1 MTIQRLLLSCHHS
14 KDKTTERF
22 PGFRPYCSE
31 QCLMSVCHQ
40 ELIEDD
46 KGISRDRHIAVY
58 DPSGVRHL
66 LMWDF
71 VRSHY
76 QLVFLS
82 FQTLAKLFFSPSQ
95 QASPSMYQSYY
106 KPQILLSFLFSFKAK
121 RIIGSFSV
129 QLRGLPPHTHTHTN
143 SLILSFK
150 SKNNDFWMPPR
161 TFKGKHPVYKSD
173 IVTFQI
179 WPVRIRLSLFT
190 KLLRKYSLN
199 LHYLWVCL
207 RTYTKTFNGEEFF

>member
-1 MTIQRLLLSCHHS
+1 MILLACVICLCETLYGHTIS
-14 KDKTTERF
+14 
-22 PGFRPYCSE
+22 
-31 QCLMSVCHQ
+31 
-40 ELIEDD
+40 
-46 KGISRDRHIAVY
+46 
-58 DPSGVRHL
+58 
-66 LMWDF
+66 W
-71 VRSHY
+71 
-76 QLVFLS
+76 
-82 FQTLAKLFFSPSQ
+82 FFSPSRPLLN
-95 QASPSMYQSYY
+95 SFFPLPN
-106 KPQILLSFLFSFKAK
+106 KPHLLCTSHTTNHKYFFLFYFLS
-121 RIIGSFSV
+121 RQNELLVHSRYNWEDS
-129 QLRGLPPHTHTHTN
+129 PPHTHTHTN

-150 SKNNDFWMPPR
+150 SKDNDFWMPPR